1 MHRVKTPCYDSYYGG
16 ATREL
21 KIYRGPVYN
30 QPGAGI
36 FGDMFRRII
45 LPYVGKQLYTTGQD
59 VMQEIKQGAPI
70 RTALK
75 RGVKRTLQRGKE

>member
-1 MHRVKTPCYDSYYGG
+1 MHRVKIPCCDRYYVG
-16 ATREL
+16 ATGEL

-30 QPGAGI
+30 RLGAGI

-45 LPYVGKQLYTTGQD
+45 LPYVGKQLYTTGQH
-59 VMQEIKQGAPI
+59 VMEEIKQGSPI

-75 RGVKRTLQRGKE
+75 RGVKRTL